1 MQTMKPAALLAFFA
15 FLSTLLPIS
24 TAQGHVGDTVAQLR
38 DMYGA
43 TAKEVG
49 NTLIF
54 QRNGYSISVLFD
66 GDHAAMEMFTRD
78 GSLKGK
84 DDITPS
90 DIDGIL
96 NMEGQG
102 LTWDPIASKS
112 GEPTWLRADRR
123 LVARL
128 TPGAKPQEKVLVV
141 MLNEK

>member
-1 MQTMKPAALLAFFA
+1 MKQAAALLV
-15 FLSTLLPIS
+15 LTLALAAP
-24 TAQGHVGDTVAQLR
+24 AARAHVGDTVAQLR

-43 TAKEVG
+43 TAKHVG

-78 GSLKGK
+78 GSEKGK
-84 DDITPS
+84 DDISPS
-90 DIDGIL
+90 DIEGIL
-96 NMEGQG
+96 AMEGQG
-102 LTWDPIASKS
+102 EAWNEVASKS

-123 LVARL
+123 LIARL
-128 TPGAKPQEKVLVV
+128 TPGTKPQEKVLVV

>member
-1 MQTMKPAALLAFFA
+1 MKPAVPLAF
-15 FLSTLLPIS
+15 LILPLI
-24 TAQGHVGDTVAQLR
+24 TPAARAHVGDTVAQLR

-49 NTLIF
+49 NSMIF
-54 QRNGYSISVLFD
+54 QRNGYSISVVFD

-102 LTWDPIASKS
+102 LTWDQVPSKS
-112 GEPTWLRADRR
+112 GEPTWLRSDSR
-123 LVARL
+123 LIARL
-128 TPGAKPQEKVLVV
+128 TPGKKPQEKVLVV

>member
-1 MQTMKPAALLAFFA
+1 MKPAVPLAF
-15 FLSTLLPIS
+15 LILTLITP
-24 TAQGHVGDTVAQLR
+24 AARAHVGDTVAQLR

-49 NTLIF
+49 NSMIF
-54 QRNGYSISVLFD
+54 QRNGYSISVVFD

-102 LTWDPIASKS
+102 LTWDQVPSKS
-112 GEPTWLRADRR
+112 GEPTWLRSDSR
-123 LVARL
+123 LIARL
-128 TPGAKPQEKVLVV
+128 TPGKKPQEKVLVV